1 MLMSSGQ
8 NVEMLSDL
16 LQKAAAALEEE
27 RNPHSELTKLR
38 LSEEL
43 RRKLVQHMIASAGVL
58 VPAALT
64 DDAAVRIGADA
75 AGNVPTDRAEIG
87 LCVRQNLERIA
98 RSGARSARERHPE

>member
-1 MLMSSGQ
+1 MLMLNGQ
-8 NVEMLSDL
+8 NVEILSAL
-16 LQKAAAALEEE
+16 LQQAAAAIEEE
-27 RNPHSELTKLR
+27 QKSHPELTKLR
-38 LSEEL
+38 LGEEL

-98 RSGARSARERHPE
+98 RGDA